1 MFDISFTELMVIG
14 AVALIVIGPARLPKV
29 ARTVGH
35 LMGRAQR
42 YVNDVKADIHREVE
56 LDELR
61 KLKEEMNDAAN
72 DVQSSFKQGE
82 AALRATQ
89 DSIRSQ
95 VNEVESLTKSALDTS
110 SPAADAADASAD
122 PVTAD
127 TPTIAPPAPEPRPGP
142 WADTQTADDPSST
155 SNGKTP

>member
-14 AVALIVIGPARLPKV
+14 AVALIVIGPTRLPKV

-61 KLKEEMNDAAN
+61 KLKEQMNDAAN

-89 DSIRSQ
+89 DSLRAQ

-110 SPAADAADASAD
+110 TPAADTAADSAA
-122 PVTAD
+122 TD
-127 TPTIAPPAPEPRPGP
+127 TPTIEPPATATRPGP
-142 WADTQTADDPSST
+142 WADTQAPDDPSST
-155 SNGKTP
+155 PNGKAT